1 VRRLLPHGPAEVEDL
16 WPVYALPRAPHVRAG
31 FVASVDGAVVVDGSS
46 RPLSGPADREVFR
59 TLRATSDVVLVGAG
73 TARSEDY
80 GPVRLPE
87 PLRRRRLEAGM
98 PERPAL
104 AVVSRSLRLEAA
116 HRLLEDAGAPLLLLT
131 TSGAAVP
138 DGLPPH
144 AEVVRCGDDDVD
156 PVQALA
162 ALRGRGLDRVLCEG
176 GPQLLHALLAADL
189 VDELCLTTSPVLVG
203 GAQGLVPAEVRARLR
218 LLSLLEHD
226 GELLARWSLR

>member
-1 VRRLLPHGPAEVEDL
+1 
-16 WPVYALPRAPHVRAG
+16 
-31 FVASVDGAVVVDGSS
+31 
-46 RPLSGPADREVFR
+46 
-59 TLRATSDVVLVGAG
+59 
-73 TARSEDY
+73 
-80 GPVRLPE
+80 
-87 PLRRRRLEAGM
+87 
-98 PERPAL
+98 
-104 AVVSRSLRLEAA
+104 
-116 HRLLEDAGAPLLLLT
+116 
-131 TSGAAVP
+131 VP

-203 GAQGLVPAEVRARLR
+203 GAPGLVPAEVRARLR
-218 LLSLLEHD
+218 LLSLVEHD